1 VRRRTSLN
9 EAEVS
14 VEIRIFDTREEL
26 GSAAAERAAAAIGE
40 AILRAGHAR
49 VIAATGAS
57 QFDFLDA
64 LTARA
69 GVEWP
74 RVEMFHLDEYVG
86 VPDTHP
92 ASFRRYLRERIV
104 ERVHPRAFHF
114 LAGDAADPAAE
125 CRRVGALL
133 AKAPIDVAFVG
144 IGENGHL
151 AFNDPPA
158 DFETEE
164 PYLVVELDEACRRQQ
179 LGEGWFASLEDV
191 PRRALSMSI
200 RQILKSREILCAVPD
215 ARKARA
221 VHECLDGEVSP
232 LHPSSI
238 LQQHPRTTVY
248 LDRDSAALLSPR
260 ASGKGGGR

>member
-1 VRRRTSLN
+1 M
-9 EAEVS
+9 
-14 VEIRIFDTREEL
+14 EIRVFETKQEL
-26 GSAAAERAAAAIGE
+26 GQAAAERAREAIGE
-40 AILRAGHAR
+40 AIGRSGEAR

-57 QFDFLDA
+57 QFEFLDA
-64 LTARA
+64 LTSLR
-69 GVEWP
+69 GIDWG

-104 ERVHPRAFHF
+104 ERVKPRVFHF
-114 LAGDAADPAAE
+114 LAGDVPDTAEE

-158 DFETEE
+158 DFQTEE
-164 PYLVVELDEACRRQQ
+164 PYLLVDLDEPCRRQQ
-179 LGEGWFASLEDV
+179 LGEGWFASLQEV
-191 PRRALSMSI
+191 PRRAISMSI
-200 RQILKSREILCAVPD
+200 RQILKSREILCVVPD
-215 ARKARA
+215 ARKAKA
-221 VHECLDGEVSP
+221 VSECLEGDVTP

-238 LQQHPRTTVY
+238 LQTHPRTTVY
-248 LDRDSAALLSPR
+248 LDRDSAALLKGVAPR
-260 ASGKGGGR
+260 

>member
-1 VRRRTSLN
+1 M
-9 EAEVS
+9 
-14 VEIRIFDTREEL
+14 EIRIFDSKLEL
-26 GSAAAERAAAAIGE
+26 GRAAAERAAAASAAAIARGGE
-40 AILRAGHAR
+40 AR

-57 QFDFLDA
+57 QFEFLDA
-64 LTARA
+64 LTATP
-69 GVEWP
+69 GVGWG

-86 VPDTHP
+86 LPDTHP

-104 ERVHPRAFHF
+104 ERVHPRAFNF

-133 AKAPIDVAFVG
+133 ARPPIDVAFVG

-158 DFETEE
+158 DFEAEE

-179 LGEGWFASLEDV
+179 LGEGWFASLDDV
-191 PRRALSMSI
+191 PRRAISMSI
-200 RQILKSREILCAVPD
+200 RQILKAREILCIVPD
-215 ARKARA
+215 ARKAKA
-221 VHECLDGEVSP
+221 VVECLEGEVNR

-238 LQQHPRTTVY
+238 LQTHPSTTVY
-248 LDRDSAALLSPR
+248 LDRDSAALLRRGAAGSRSLP
-260 ASGKGGGR
+260 